1 MFALFAFVA
10 TGVLK
15 KKKPPDSDSDSRG
28 PCPCLC
34 PCPEARGGRA
44 QKQKQSSKQKTKN
57 KKQALT
63 GQKKPEVHPE
73 GGTSLVSLIYLI
85 LLFDWVTHYI

>member
-1 MFALFAFVA
+1 MPL
-10 TGVLK
+10 
-15 KKKPPDSDSDSRG
+15 PMPRG
-28 PCPCLC
+28 PRR
-34 PCPEARGGRA
+34 ART
-44 QKQKQSSKQKTKN
+44 KTKTKIKTKN

>member
-15 KKKPPDSDSDSRG
+15 KKTSRLRLRLPRPMPMPLPMPRG
-28 PCPCLC
+28 PRR
-34 PCPEARGGRA
+34 ART
-44 QKQKQSSKQKTKN
+44 KTKTKLKTKN